1 MNGPYVHCRL
11 VRITMEDTGEEDT
24 EEEDTEE
31 EDMGEEDMGEDRLIT
46 TAATEAEAMEEAL
59 TTTPTSQ
66 ATIPTA
72 KGALGTSNKTD
83 VAIAVPAWVLCA
95 VVAAWRIVYSD
106 QIPPILTV
114 VAIEENQYDHNESI
128 SLPIK

>member
-1 MNGPYVHCRL
+1 MNSPYVHCRL
-11 VRITMEDTGEEDT
+11 VRITMEDTEEEDT
-24 EEEDTEE
+24 EEEDT
-31 EDMGEEDMGEDRLIT
+31 GEEDRLIT
-46 TAATEAEAMEEAL
+46 TVATEEEAMEEEGAL
-59 TTTPTSQ
+59 TTTPTSP

-72 KGALGTSNKTD
+72 KGALGTSNKETD

-95 VVAAWRIVYSD
+95 VVAAWQIVYSD
-106 QIPPILTV
+106 LIPTILTV

>member
-1 MNGPYVHCRL
+1 MNSPYVHCRL
-11 VRITMEDTGEEDT
+11 VRITMEDT

-31 EDMGEEDMGEDRLIT
+31 EDRLIT
-46 TAATEAEAMEEAL
+46 TAATEEEAMEEAAEEGVL
-59 TTTPTSQ
+59 TTTPTSP

-72 KGALGTSNKTD
+72 KGALGTSNKETD

-95 VVAAWRIVYSD
+95 VVAAWQIVYSD
-106 QIPPILTV
+106 LIPTILTV

>member
-1 MNGPYVHCRL
+1 
-11 VRITMEDTGEEDT
+11 MEDTEEDT
-24 EEEDTEE
+24 EEEDT
-31 EDMGEEDMGEDRLIT
+31 GEEDRLIT
-46 TAATEAEAMEEAL
+46 TAATEEEAMEEAAEEGVL
-59 TTTPTSQ
+59 TTTPTSP

-72 KGALGTSNKTD
+72 KGALGTSNKETD

-95 VVAAWRIVYSD
+95 VVAAWQIVYSD
-106 QIPPILTV
+106 LIPTILTV

>member
-1 MNGPYVHCRL
+1 MNSPYVHCRL
-11 VRITMEDTGEEDT
+11 VRITMEDTEEEDT
-24 EEEDTEE
+24 EEEDT
-31 EDMGEEDMGEDRLIT
+31 GEEDRLIT
-46 TAATEAEAMEEAL
+46 TVATEEEEAMEEAAEEGVL
-59 TTTPTSQ
+59 TTIPTSP

-72 KGALGTSNKTD
+72 KGALGTSNKETD

-95 VVAAWRIVYSD
+95 VVAAWQIVYSD
-106 QIPPILTV
+106 LIPTILTV

>member
-1 MNGPYVHCRL
+1 M
-11 VRITMEDTGEEDT
+11 EDT

-31 EDMGEEDMGEDRLIT
+31 EDTGEEDRLIT
-46 TAATEAEAMEEAL
+46 TVATEEEEAMEEAAEEGVL
-59 TTTPTSQ
+59 TTTPTSP

-72 KGALGTSNKTD
+72 KGALGTSNKETD

-95 VVAAWRIVYSD
+95 VVAAWQIVYSD
-106 QIPPILTV
+106 LIPTILTV